1 MFLRLKKIFSLLSIL
16 LLSCQMLQPIT
27 VFSTTTSQS
36 TQETTTLTD
45 ELTDDTLTPDSSLN
59 SEEEL
64 DDDLSPI
71 ITEND
76 DTELTFDYDALSEKI
91 NELFWITFTSNVS
104 MTEINIYAPDN
115 ISIVSEQLSSG
126 ETSEKNDQGWTVYF
140 EKEQTSYRIPFI
152 SSKSGIF
159 TVTIE
164 EQYDI
169 SVNISN
175 DTLNNV
181 AGETVQSTEEV
192 DSSIAGNSEELST
205 TSSTDVE
212 QSSDLEISTFDE
224 SNVQDVAT
232 WEEFIRAF
240 ADVSITT
247 INITAD
253 FVTPTNPRLNLTD
266 ITTGTTTN
274 TSGGATY
281 VYLSPSSISRTLVIE
296 GNNHQLDF
304 RSVALCFS
312 NTTANSSNPW
322 NVTLSNIEI
331 YHGNYYGPITFN
343 DLNPANQ
350 TASSITYQN
359 ITNIGNQLIHSPYSS
374 VYLSG
379 TTSSRQVSEYT
390 SSFGTWKTIATD
402 QTNIYASNLTILE
415 DANIILETIGAGNLD
430 LGAVT
435 HPNNNFTMEK
445 NSKLEATSNGSGGEA
460 DGVSL
465 LVRQGD
471 VIVEDGAEMILT
483 PQSLRSAV
491 SLRVTGASLTIDE
504 ESSVIIN
511 SSGTKSNAN
520 GYYYNVIWMAAGSIL
535 EIANGGKLD
544 ITAVDMGTSTSS
556 IIYVNGNA
564 TFSVAKDGI
573 LDVKSDST
581 SQSQYLLYF
590 ASAGSTF
597 EFSDADHVNLE
608 RTATISGTATTN
620 GLIYIAGSGGKL
632 QVDVQN
638 VQLWNRDNFTSEPDF
653 AWLPIFN
660 LSLSYAGNS
669 PTISSVSSIEQTTVD
684 TFQQNFTTKNVQRVL
699 FEKIA
704 DVEVSI
710 NELTADKTQSSSHVI
725 TGTATPNSVL
735 YFSGD
740 SAIPEGTII
749 SPDVSSSTMYHTMAD
764 ENGEYRYELPDN
776 SYFTEGN
783 EVTVFAFLNGKSAEA
798 STIVSAI
805 KKPPLPV
812 DPLDPETE
820 VTPENQP
827 QLPED
832 QGAFSIDFVSSFDF
846 GSQSI
851 AVSDKTYYAK
861 AQQLISDDTSNV
873 SETRPNYIQI
883 TDQRS
888 KEDRGSWQLAVTQ
901 NQQFMNTA
909 NDALEGAAISLFNQQ
924 LTSTNQ
930 NDPPEIA
937 QTDSVEL
944 IPGVQKILLNASS
957 TEGVGTW
964 IYRFGD
970 GNTAEESVSLFVPAS
985 ASPDADKYTS
995 TLSWQLRSVP
1005 ENN

>member
-16 LLSCQMLQPIT
+16 LLFCQMLQPIT

-36 TQETTTLTD
+36 AQEITTLNNEFTND
-45 ELTDDTLTPDSSLN
+45 ILNSDSSLD

-64 DDDLSPI
+64 DDDLLPI
-71 ITEND
+71 INENY
-76 DTELTFDYDALSEKI
+76 DTELTFDHGALSERI
-91 NELFWITFTSNVS
+91 NDLFWITFSINIS
-104 MTEINIYAPDN
+104 MTEIHISVPDN
-115 ISIVSEQLSSG
+115 IFIVSEQLSNG
-126 ETSEKNDQGWTVYF
+126 ESLEKNEEGWTVYF
-140 EKEQTSYRIPFI
+140 EEEQTSFRLPLI
-152 SSKSGIF
+152 SNKAGTF
-159 TVTIE
+159 TVTFE
-164 EQYDI
+164 EEYDI

-175 DTLNNV
+175 DIPNNV
-181 AGETVQSTEEV
+181 AGETVQSTEEIESPIV
-192 DSSIAGNSEELST
+192 ENSEEINN

-212 QSSDLEISTFDE
+212 QSSELEISTFDV
-224 SNVQDVAT
+224 STVQDVAT
-232 WEEFIRAF
+232 WEEFVRAF
-240 ADVSITT
+240 ADDSITT
-247 INITAD
+247 INIIAD

-274 TSGGATY
+274 TSGGATF
-281 VYLSPSSISRTLVIE
+281 VYLSPSSISRALVIE

-312 NTTANSSNPW
+312 NTTANSNNPW

-343 DLNPANQ
+343 DLNTANQ

-390 SSFGTWKTIATD
+390 SSFGTWKTIATN

-415 DANIILETIGAGNLD
+415 DSNIILETIGAGNLD

-445 NSKLEATSNGSGGEA
+445 NSKLDATSNGSGGEA

-471 VIVEDGAEMILT
+471 VIVEDGAEMTLT
-483 PQSLRSAV
+483 PQPLRSAV
-491 SLRVTGASLTIDE
+491 SLRDTGASLTIDE
-504 ESSVIIN
+504 EASLIIN
-511 SSGTKSNAN
+511 STGTKSNAN

-544 ITAVDMGTSTSS
+544 ITAIDMGTSTSS

-573 LDVKSDST
+573 LDIKSDST

-590 ASAGSTF
+590 ASSGSTF

-620 GLIYIAGSGGKL
+620 GLIYINGSGGKL

-653 AWLPIFN
+653 TWLPIFN
-660 LSLSYAGNS
+660 LSLFYAGAT
-669 PTISSVSSIEQTTVD
+669 PTISSVSSIAQSTID

-699 FEKIA
+699 FEKMA

-710 NELTADKTQSSSHVI
+710 KELTADKTQSNSHVI

-740 SAIPEGTII
+740 PAIPEGTIQ

-764 ENGEYRYELPDN
+764 DNGEYRYELPEN
-776 SYFTEGN
+776 SYFTVEN
-783 EVTVFAFLNGKSAEA
+783 TVTVFAFLNGKSAEA
-798 STIVSAI
+798 STIVSDI
-805 KKPPLPV
+805 KDPPLPV
-812 DPLDPETE
+812 DPLAPETE

-861 AQQLISDDTSNV
+861 AQQLVINDISNASGM
-873 SETRPNYIQI
+873 RPNYVQI

-888 KEDRGSWQLAVTQ
+888 EEDRGSWQLAVAQ

-909 NDALEGAAISLFNQQ
+909 NDALEGAALSLLNQQ
-924 LTSTNQ
+924 LTSTNED
-930 NDPPEIA
+930 NPPEIA
-937 QTDSVEL
+937 QADSVTL
-944 IPGVQKILLNASS
+944 IPGIQNILLNASL

-970 GNTAEESVSLFVPAS
+970 STTAEESVSLFVPAS
-985 ASPDADKYTS
+985 ASPNVDKYTT

>member
-16 LLSCQMLQPIT
+16 LFSCQILQPIT
-27 VFSTTTSQS
+27 VFSTTTPQS
-36 TQETTTLTD
+36 NQEITT
-45 ELTDDTLTPDSSLN
+45 LN
-59 SEEEL
+59 SEFTDDIMNTDLSLYSEEEMN
-64 DDDLSPI
+64 DDLLNEEI
-71 ITEND
+71 N
-76 DTELTFDYDALSEKI
+76 TELTFDHDNLSEEI
-91 NELFWITFTSNVS
+91 NDIFWITFSSKIS
-104 MTEINIYAPDN
+104 MTEIHISVPNNIF
-115 ISIVSEQLSSG
+115 IVSEQLSNG
-126 ETSEKNDQGWTVYF
+126 ESSEKNEEGWTVYF
-140 EKEQTSYRIPFI
+140 EAEQTNFRLPFI
-152 SSKSGIF
+152 SNKAGNF
-159 TVTIE
+159 TILFE
-164 EQYDI
+164 EEYSVSIDI
-169 SVNISN
+169 NTNISN
-175 DTLNNV
+175 NDVEESL
-181 AGETVQSTEEV
+181 QSTEAI
-192 DSSIAGNSEELST
+192 DSSELENSEKT
-205 TSSTDVE
+205 NTSSNSKITE
-212 QSSDLEISTFDE
+212 RFLESGVSTLDD
-224 SNVQDVAT
+224 SNTQDVAT
-232 WEEFIRAF
+232 WEEFVRAF
-240 ADVSITT
+240 ANVSITT
-247 INITAD
+247 INITDD
-253 FVTPTNPRLNLTD
+253 FATPTNPRLNLTD

-274 TSGGATY
+274 TSGGVTY
-281 VYLSPSSISRTLVIE
+281 VYLSPSNISRTLVIE

-304 RSVALCFS
+304 RSVAFCFN
-312 NTTANSSNPW
+312 NTTANSDNPW
-322 NVTLSNIEI
+322 NVTLSNLEI

-343 DLNPANQ
+343 DLNTANQ
-350 TASSITYQN
+350 TASSITYHN

-379 TTSSRQVSEYT
+379 NTSSRQVSEYT
-390 SSFGTWKTIATD
+390 SSFGTWKTIATN

-460 DGVSL
+460 EGVSL

-471 VIVEDGAEMILT
+471 VLVEDGAEMILT
-483 PQSLRSAV
+483 PQPLRSAV

-504 ESSVIIN
+504 GASVIIN

-544 ITAVDMGTSTSS
+544 ITAVDMGTSASS

-573 LDVKSDST
+573 LDIKSDSS

-608 RTATISGTATTN
+608 RTAAIAGTATSN

-638 VQLWNRDNFTSEPDF
+638 VQLWNRDNFTTEPDF
-653 AWLPIFN
+653 TWLPIFN
-660 LSLSYAGNS
+660 LSLSYAGTT
-669 PTISSVSSIEQTTVD
+669 PTISSISSIEQNTVD

-710 NELTADKTQSSSHVI
+710 NELTADKTQSNSHII

-735 YFSGD
+735 HFSGD
-740 SAIPEGTII
+740 SAIPEGSII
-749 SPDVSSSTMYHTMAD
+749 SPDISSSTMYHTTAD
-764 ENGEYRYELPDN
+764 ENGDYQYELPEN
-776 SYFTEGN
+776 SYFTAGN
-783 EVTVFAFLNGKSAEA
+783 TVIAFAFLNGKSAET

-805 KKPPLPV
+805 KDPPLPV

-820 VTPENQP
+820 VIPENEP

-851 AVSDKTYYAK
+851 TVSDKTYYAK
-861 AQQLISDDTSNV
+861 AQQLVSDDPNV
-873 SETRPNYIQI
+873 PSETRPNYVQI
-883 TDQRS
+883 TDQRT
-888 KEDRGSWQLAVTQ
+888 EENRGGWQLAVTQ
-901 NQQFMNTA
+901 NQQFMSTE
-909 NDALEGAAISLFNQQ
+909 NDALEGATLSLLNQQ
-924 LTSTNQ
+924 LTSTNED
-930 NDPPEIA
+930 NPPKIA
-937 QTDSVEL
+937 QEDSVTL
-944 IPGVQKILLNASS
+944 LPGVQKILLNASL

-970 GNTAEESVSLFVPAS
+970 STTAEESVSLFVPSS
-985 ASPDADKYTS
+985 ASPNVAKYT
-995 TLSWQLRSVP
+995 TRLSWQLRSVP